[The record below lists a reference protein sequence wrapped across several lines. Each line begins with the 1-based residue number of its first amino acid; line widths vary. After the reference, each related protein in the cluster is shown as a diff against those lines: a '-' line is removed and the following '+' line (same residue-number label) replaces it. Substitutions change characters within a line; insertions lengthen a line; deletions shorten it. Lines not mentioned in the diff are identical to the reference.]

1 MLQESR
7 ESGGEKEFSI
17 GRSLVR
23 SAGLIGALTLG
34 SRVLGLARDIGAAS
48 LFGAGPEWD
57 AFVFAWML
65 PNLFRRLFGEGAL
78 SAAFVPIFSEYLV
91 KKTREEAWRLFN
103 VVATCLFLLLAG
115 IAVLGIG
122 LSFPVES
129 ILSAH
134 GGADLGLQFT
144 LIRIIFPYLFLICL
158 VALAMGLL
166 NSLRH
171 FAAPALAPIVL
182 NIFWLAGIFI
192 VAPSFGRTPAE
203 KVTLLAVAV
212 LIGGFAQVAIQVPA
226 ILRKGVRLRPVLD
239 LKHPGLKKILVLLAP
254 LLIGLAPMQINV
266 FFDNLIAR
274 TMGRVGA
281 NSVLFY
287 GNRLMQ
293 FPLALIGIALGTA
306 VFPILSRYAARNEIE
321 KVKGAASE
329 ALRLTLFVSVPA
341 SLGLALLARPV
352 IRLFFEHGNFT
363 PEAASRAAAV
373 LVFYA
378 AGVWIF
384 CCLQIVVRIFYSMH
398 DTKTPTKIAVG
409 TMFLNLVLNL
419 LLIGP
424 LDAAGLALATTVTA
438 AVNLGALIW
447 VFHRQ
452 AVHVWGGGMLTFG
465 LRLLAATGGMGA
477 VCMVM
482 LKLIPESAQKAGQ
495 LLSVFVPVA
504 ASVAVFLFLTR
515 VLGIPEL
522 KTIVHAF
529 FARRKGTPGARKS

>member
-1 MLQESR
+1 MQESR

-48 LFGAGPEWD
+48 LFGAGSEWD

-329 ALRLTLFVSVPA
+329 ALRLTL
-341 SLGLALLARPV
+341 LARPV

-504 ASVAVFLFLTR
+504 ASVAVFLFLAR

>member
-1 MLQESR
+1 LQESR

>member
-1 MLQESR
+1 MQESR

-452 AVHVWGGGMLTFG
+452 AVHVWGGGLLTFG

-504 ASVAVFLFLTR
+504 ASVAVFLFLAR